1 MTKTLGSA
9 CLLVVLMAPAASA
22 QSSIRARGYVGVT
35 SNFLAAK
42 ATFDAVAGKTNLAGF
57 EAGGA
62 VDGLWRSL
70 FVEVGFS
77 RQKVEGQ
84 RVFRSGGITYALG
97 VPLSVTMA
105 PVDISAGWRFSL
117 GRIRPYAGGGLT
129 MLSYKE
135 ESDFAEA
142 GDNVSEQK
150 LGGTIVGGVD
160 VPVASRIYVGG
171 VIRYRSVGGI
181 LGAGGISQDFGE
193 DNAGGLSVGARIS
206 VGL

>member
-1 MTKTLGSA
+1 MTRTLCLA
-9 CLLVVLMAPAASA
+9 CLAVALTAPAASA
-22 QSSIRARGYVGVT
+22 QSSIRARGYFGVT

-42 ATFDAVAGKTNLAGF
+42 ETFDAVAGKTNLAGF

-84 RVFRSGGITYALG
+84 RVFRSGGTTYGLG
-97 VPLSVTMA
+97 IPLSVTMT
-105 PVDISAGWRFSL
+105 PVDISAGWRFPL

-129 MLSYKE
+129 MLSYTE

-142 GDNVSEQK
+142 GENVSERK
-150 LGGTIVGGVD
+150 LGGVIFGGVD

-181 LGAGGISQDFGE
+181 LGSSGISQDFGE
-193 DNAGGLSVGARIS
+193 DNAGGLSVGARVS